1 MHPILFE
8 IPGLGF
14 PVRAFGLMVVLGFL
28 LGSYLFGRLGERHF
42 QLGVS
47 QRGGLPSGPE
57 GAQLRESEA
66 IGFAS
71 VPMWI
76 LVGILIGARAMYVIV
91 EIFRGSDTGQRYLDD
106 PFTMFYYWEGGLVM
120 YGGTFGGILLGLY
133 AARKHRL
140 WLPHALDLGLSAG
153 FIGLSI
159 GRVGCLLVGDD
170 FGKIVPEG
178 KESLPFPVAVRV
190 PEVLPEGSLFGDAN
204 AGQVLWATQP
214 WMSINALLIGLL
226 GVFLIRRRRYAG
238 QVTLILMVLYSIGR
252 YTIEN
257 FRGDSI
263 RGMWF
268 DDAISTSQLVSLVLG
283 SISLVLLIAFAKRR
297 DAVAAPET
305 A

>member
-28 LGSYLFGRLGERHF
+28 LGSYLFGRLGERY
-42 QLGVS
+42 S
-47 QRGGLPSGPE
+47 EITAPPGPE
-57 GAQLRESEA
+57 ADRLRNAEA
-66 IGFAS
+66 VGYAS

-91 EIFRGSDTGQRYLDD
+91 EIFRQSETGQRYLDD
-106 PFTMFYYWEGGLVM
+106 WMTIFYYWEGGLVM
-120 YGGTFGGILLGLY
+120 YGGTFGGIALGLW

-140 WLPHALDLGLSAG
+140 RLPHALDLGLAAG
-153 FIGLSI
+153 FTGLSV
-159 GRVGCLLVGDD
+159 GRIGCLLVGDD

-178 KESLPFPVAVRV
+178 SEGLPFPLTIRV
-190 PEVLPEGSLFGDAN
+190 PEVLPEGSLFGAEN

-214 WMSINALLIGLL
+214 WMSVNALLVGLL
-226 GVFLIRRRRYAG
+226 GFFLIKRRRYAG
-238 QVTLILMVLYSIGR
+238 QVTLILLVVYSVGR

-257 FRGDSI
+257 FRGDKI

-268 DDAISTSQLVSLVLG
+268 DDTLSTSQLVSLVLG
-283 SISLVLLIAFAKRR
+283 SISLVLLLVLAKRR
-297 DAVAAPET
+297 DPGPGSPPEST
-305 A
+305 LGA